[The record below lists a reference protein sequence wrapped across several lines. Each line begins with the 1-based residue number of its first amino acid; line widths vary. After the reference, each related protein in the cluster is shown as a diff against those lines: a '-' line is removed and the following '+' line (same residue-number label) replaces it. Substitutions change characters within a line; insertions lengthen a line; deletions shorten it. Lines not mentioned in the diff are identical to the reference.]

1 MNSAFGS
8 TKKTRERMVANDSA
22 KMKSKESTI
31 GRFSLAP
38 GTDDDD
44 DVGSGGLEEEE
55 EA

>member
-44 DVGSGGLEEEE
+44 VGSGGLEEEE